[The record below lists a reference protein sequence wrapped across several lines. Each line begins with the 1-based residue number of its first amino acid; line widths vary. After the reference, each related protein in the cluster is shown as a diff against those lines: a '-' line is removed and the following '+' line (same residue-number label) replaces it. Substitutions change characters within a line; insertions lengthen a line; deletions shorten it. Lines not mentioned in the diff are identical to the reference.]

1 MPNDLYAQIRS
12 NPRFAELVDKRN
24 RFTARLL
31 TLVMTL
37 FFGFIALVSFRP
49 KLIGQRLS
57 ETSALTVGV
66 VAEFSLFVIFL
77 AVAGLYVRRAN
88 GEFDSMTQ
96 DLIEQVEAEVKQ

>member
-1 MPNDLYAQIRS
+1 MPNTLYAKIRG

-88 GEFDSMTQ
+88 GEFDSMTRG
-96 DLIEQVEAEVKQ
+96 LIEQVEAEVKQ

>member
-1 MPNDLYAQIRS
+1 MPNTLYAKIRR
-12 NPRFAELVDKRN
+12 NPRFTELVDKRN

-31 TLVMTL
+31 TVVITL
-37 FFGFIALVSFRP
+37 FFGFIGLVSFRP

-57 ETSALTVGV
+57 ETSALTVGT

-88 GEFDSMTQ
+88 GEFDSITR
-96 DLIEQVEAEVKQ
+96 DLIAQAEVQQ

>member
-1 MPNDLYAQIRS
+1 MSSTFYSKIRR
-12 NPRFAELVDKRN
+12 NPRFTELVDKRN
-24 RFTARLL
+24 RFTACLL

-37 FFGFIALVSFRP
+37 FFGFIGVVSFRP

-66 VAEFSLFVIFL
+66 VVEFSLFVLFL

-88 GEFDSMTQ
+88 GEFDIVTR
-96 DLIEQVEAEVKQ
+96 DLIKQVEAEVQQ